1 MTIGLIDVDG
11 HNFPNIALMKLSA
24 WHKSRGDTVEWWWSD
39 MVHYDVV
46 YMSKVFS
53 FTPDHPEPL
62 NADRVVRGG
71 TGYAIALENGKEIYR
86 PELDKPIPEEIE
98 HVMPDYGIYPQFSDT
113 AYGFLSRGCPRGCG
127 FCHVAKKEGRS
138 SRKVSDLSEFWSE
151 QRNIEVMDPNILACH
166 ERGDLLN
173 QLLLSGAMVN
183 FNQGL
188 DIRLMDRDI
197 ANLLGKMRIK
207 RLHFAWDNPADD
219 LRVYFEKFS
228 EQYRRKDP
236 AGKMVYV
243 LTNFNS
249 TIDEDLYRINTLR
262 SLRYDPYVM
271 VYNKESAPQVIR
283 NLQRWCNNKFIFKSE
298 PDFWK
303 YDPKRS

>member
-1 MTIGLIDVDG
+1 MTVGLIDVDG
-11 HNFPNIALMKLSA
+11 HNFPNIALMKLSS
-24 WHKSRGDTVEWWWSD
+24 WHKSRGDIVEWWWSD

-62 NADRVVRGG
+62 NADRIIKGG
-71 TGYAIALENGKEIYR
+71 TGYAIAMENGKEIYR
-86 PELDKPIPEEIE
+86 SELDIPLVEEVE
-98 HVMPDYGIYPQFSDT
+98 HIYPDYDMYPRFSDT

-127 FCHVAKKEGRS
+127 FCHVAGKEGRS
-138 SRKVSDLSEFWSE
+138 SRKVADLSEFWTGQKS
-151 QRNIEVMDPNILACH
+151 IEVMDPNILACQ
-166 ERGDLLN
+166 ERDDLLD
-173 QLLLSGAMVN
+173 QLRLSGATVN

-188 DIRLMDRDI
+188 DIRLMDRDV
-197 ANLLGKMRIK
+197 AELLGKMRIK
-207 RLHFAWDNPADD
+207 RLHFAWDNPSDD
-219 LRVYFEKFS
+219 LRAHFERFS

-271 VYNKESAPQVIR
+271 VYNRESAPPIIR
-283 NLQRWCNNKFIFKSE
+283 HLQRWCNNKFIFKAE

-303 YDPKRS
+303 YNPRRS

>member
-1 MTIGLIDVDG
+1 MTVGLIDVDS
-11 HNFPNIALMKLSA
+11 HNFPNIALMKLSS
-24 WHKSRGDTVEWWWSD
+24 WHKSRGDIVEWWWSD

-62 NADRVVRGG
+62 NADRIIKGG
-71 TGYAIALENGKEIYR
+71 TGYAIAVENGKEIYR
-86 PELDKPIPEEIE
+86 SELDIPLAEEVE
-98 HVMPDYGIYPQFSDT
+98 HIYPDYDMYPRFSDT

-127 FCHVAKKEGRS
+127 FCHVAGKEGRS
-138 SRKVSDLSEFWSE
+138 SRKVADLSEFWTG
-151 QRNIEVMDPNILACH
+151 QKCIEVMDPNILACQ
-166 ERGDLLN
+166 ERDDLLD
-173 QLLLSGAMVN
+173 QLRLSGATVN

-188 DIRLMDRDI
+188 DIRLMDRDV
-197 ANLLGKMRIK
+197 AELLGKMRIK
-207 RLHFAWDNPADD
+207 RLHFAWDNPSDD
-219 LRVYFEKFS
+219 LRTHFERFS

-271 VYNKESAPQVIR
+271 VYNRESAPPIIR
-283 NLQRWCNNKFIFKSE
+283 HLQRWCNNKFIFKAE

-303 YDPKRS
+303 YNPRRT

>member
-1 MTIGLIDVDG
+1 MMVGLIDVDS
-11 HNFPNIALMKLSA
+11 HNFPNIALMKLST

-39 MVHYDVV
+39 LVHYDVV

-62 NADRVVRGG
+62 NADRVIRGG
-71 TGYAIALENGKEIYR
+71 TGYAIALKDRKEVYR
-86 PELDKPIPEEIE
+86 PKLDTSLAEEIE
-98 HVMPDYGIYPQFSDT
+98 HALPDYGIYPQFSDT
-113 AYGFLSRGCPRGCG
+113 AYGFLTRGCPRGCE
-127 FCHVAKKEGRS
+127 FCHVACKEGRT
-138 SRKVSDLSEFWSE
+138 SRKVADLSEFWTG
-151 QRNIEVMDPNILACH
+151 QKNIEVMDPNILACR

-188 DIRLMDRDI
+188 DIRLMDNDI
-197 ANLLGKMRIK
+197 AKLLGKMRIK

-219 LRVYFEKFS
+219 LRMYFKTFS
-228 EQYRRKDP
+228 EQYRRKAP

-271 VYNKESAPQVIR
+271 VYNRESAPPIIR
-283 NLQRWCNNKFIFKSE
+283 HLQRWCNNKFIFKAE

-303 YDPKRS
+303 YDPKRV

>member
-1 MTIGLIDVDG
+1 MTVGLIDVDG
-11 HNFPNIALMKLSA
+11 HNFPNIALMKLSS
-24 WHKSRGDTVEWWWSD
+24 WHKSRGDIVEWWWSD

-62 NADRVVRGG
+62 NADRIIKGG
-71 TGYAIALENGKEIYR
+71 TGYAIAMENGKEIYR
-86 PELDKPIPEEIE
+86 SELDIPLVEEVE
-98 HVMPDYGIYPQFSDT
+98 HIYPDYDMYPRFSDT

-127 FCHVAKKEGRS
+127 FCHVAGKEGRS
-138 SRKVSDLSEFWSE
+138 SRKVADLSEFWTGQKS
-151 QRNIEVMDPNILACH
+151 IEVMDPNILACQ
-166 ERGDLLN
+166 ERDDLLD
-173 QLLLSGAMVN
+173 QLRLSGATVN

-188 DIRLMDRDI
+188 DIRLMDRDV
-197 ANLLGKMRIK
+197 AELLGKMRIK
-207 RLHFAWDNPADD
+207 RLHFAWDNPSDD
-219 LRVYFEKFS
+219 LRAHFERFS

-271 VYNKESAPQVIR
+271 VYNRESAPPIIR
-283 NLQRWCNNKFIFKSE
+283 HLQRWCNNKFIFKAE

-303 YDPKRS
+303 YNPRRT

>member
-1 MTIGLIDVDG
+1 MIDVDG
-11 HNFPNIALMKLSA
+11 HNFPNIALMKLSS
-24 WHKSRGDTVEWWWSD
+24 WHKSRGDIVEWWWSD

-62 NADRVVRGG
+62 NADRIIKGG
-71 TGYAIALENGKEIYR
+71 TGYAIAMENGKEIYR
-86 PELDKPIPEEIE
+86 SELDIPLVEEVE
-98 HVMPDYGIYPQFSDT
+98 HIYPDYDMYPRFSDT

-127 FCHVAKKEGRS
+127 FCHVAGKEGRS
-138 SRKVSDLSEFWSE
+138 SRKVADLSEFWTGQKS
-151 QRNIEVMDPNILACH
+151 IEVMDPNILACQ
-166 ERGDLLN
+166 ERDDLLD
-173 QLLLSGAMVN
+173 QLRLSGATVN

-188 DIRLMDRDI
+188 DIRLMDRDV
-197 ANLLGKMRIK
+197 AELLGKMRIK
-207 RLHFAWDNPADD
+207 RLHFAWDNPSDD
-219 LRVYFEKFS
+219 LRAHFERFS

-271 VYNKESAPQVIR
+271 VYNRESAPPIIR
-283 NLQRWCNNKFIFKSE
+283 HLQRWCNNKFIFKAE

-303 YDPKRS
+303 YNPRRS